1 MAGFKA
7 SERVSGLSYD
17 FRGVEVDDPDNQ
29 ALLDGAKGTTP
40 EPSSRQVR
48 TMQAR
53 QREILGLGPD
63 TTPEEAN
70 KALAS
75 KTEDEWFELD
85 DEVLDMIADVTS
97 GRPSRDELAA
107 LPFRAREAYYGWI
120 LGELNNPSVGASG
133 STRRA
138 LAPVKN
144 A

>member
-1 MAGFKA
+1 MSGFKA

-17 FRGVEVDDPDNQ
+17 FRGVEVDDINDQ
-29 ALLDGAKGTTP
+29 TLLDDARGTTP

-48 TMQAR
+48 TMQAC

-63 TTPEEAN
+63 TTPEDMN
-70 KALAS
+70 KALAGKS
-75 KTEDEWFELD
+75 EAEWFELD

-120 LGELNNPSVGASG
+120 LGELNNPSAGASG
-133 STRRA
+133 TTRRA